1 MEVRLV
7 VCVANKLFPSTNQ
20 ETAAHFISIPNPNKR
35 FSPKFIPDQTFGCQR
50 LHLPAAA
57 NYISCCPH
65 SNKYVENYTRWER
78 NADAFFYLI
87 VPIPSNYWKNIDW
100 YCYEYW
106 HIHTHFFIFYF
117 YHDVQNIQNIST
129 CCSPL
134 LSQTRQKSN
143 VWSGVR
149 RGKVC
154 NARRDSGTIFLDM
167 AIIWQNWGSYRSQP
181 PSIDLILI
189 LMVGSMLL
197 MCGPTDDSMPRKLHN
212 SAVFRYMWQ

>member
-35 FSPKFIPDQTFGCQR
+35 FSPKFIPDQTFSCQR

-87 VPIPSNYWKNIDW
+87 VPIPSNYWKNIVDTATNTDKST
-100 YCYEYW
+100 
-106 HIHTHFFIFYF
+106 HTFLFSTSTMMCRTYRTFLHAAPLCWVK
-117 YHDVQNIQNIST
+117 HDKRAMCGVEWGGAKCAMQDVTAVPFSWT
-129 CCSPL
+129 WL
-134 LSQTRQKSN
+134 LSGRT
-143 VWSGVR
+143 G
-149 RGKVC
+149 
-154 NARRDSGTIFLDM
+154 A
-167 AIIWQNWGSYRSQP
+167 AINPNPPVSIWYWY
-181 PSIDLILI
+181 
-189 LMVGSMLL
+189 
-197 MCGPTDDSMPRKLHN
+197 
-212 SAVFRYMWQ
+212 